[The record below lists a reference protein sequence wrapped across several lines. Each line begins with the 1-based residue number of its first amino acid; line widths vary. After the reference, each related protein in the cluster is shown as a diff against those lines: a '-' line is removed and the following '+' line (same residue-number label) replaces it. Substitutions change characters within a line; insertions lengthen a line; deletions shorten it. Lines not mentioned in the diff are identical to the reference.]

1 MKIWFCK
8 IGEVGSVSKGAD
20 APMRQAVIAAYKELT
35 GADPSFLF
43 SGWGAELTESE
54 RAVVEDREPLAS
66 GRTACA
72 HVLSEEECRAEFE
85 ALHADM
91 VFVGDGMR
99 EFAYRW
105 WKASR
110 RAAGLVAEKKEGET

>member
-1 MKIWFCK
+1 MTDKPVVLTA
-8 IGEVGSVSKGAD
+8 EMAQSVAACMDTGTAD
-20 APMRQAVIAAYKELT
+20 CIAAVNDIAT
-35 GADPSFLF
+35 
-43 SGWGAELTESE
+43 
-54 RAVVEDREPLAS
+54 
-66 GRTACA
+66 GRTAVA